1 MAALN
6 IRLPLHSRAG
16 ACNRIILSI
25 LLSAWLFVGCAA
37 PPKPLYYWGEY
48 EDLLY
53 SMYLHPGEAD
63 TTTQVAKLT
72 EDMQKTRD
80 NGQLVPPGVHAHLGY
95 MHYRLGNAGSALAE
109 FTTEKLLY
117 PESTVFMDQLIKQ
130 LTK

>member
-1 MAALN
+1 VESLI
-6 IRLPLHSRAG
+6 IRFRPQSRVRAG
-16 ACNRIILSI
+16 HRTFFAI
-25 LLSAWLFVGCAA
+25 LLSALLFAGCTP

-53 SMYLHPGEAD
+53 SMYLNTGEAD

-80 NGQLVPPGVHAHLGY
+80 NGQQVPPGVHAHLGY
-95 MHYRLGNAGSALAE
+95 MHYLLGNAGPALAE
-109 FTTEKLLY
+109 FETEKQLY
-117 PESTVFMDQLIKQ
+117 PESTVFMDRLIKQ